1 VFLVVA
7 LQAEA
12 QPLITRFGLRC
23 ESPRGMFRIYRSESM
38 ALVVSGVGKSLSAA
52 ATGYLCGCS
61 DGWRN
66 APWIN
71 IGVAGHRNVD
81 VGELIVANK
90 IVDQSTAHS
99 WYPPQLVSNVDN
111 STLITVDK
119 PEESY
124 PERAAYDMEAAGFF
138 PSATRCSSGELVQS
152 IKVISDNP
160 HQSIASL
167 NARSIEQLITKNL
180 SEIEQFI
187 HRLSE
192 LSIEIKVLPHNGSLP
207 ELWANRWSF
216 SVTQGHRLRRLLQ
229 RWKVLIGDGET
240 LDSVLGA
247 CKDGAAVLT
256 ALEARLNAEKPTY
269 RRSLLVGPRASSLP
283 DVQSQ

>member
-1 VFLVVA
+1 MFLVVA

-12 QPLITRFGLRC
+12 QPLITHFGLSC
-23 ESPRGMFRIYRSESM
+23 ESPMAVFRIYRRASM

-52 ATGYLCGCS
+52 ATGYLCGSS
-61 DGWRN
+61 DGWRS

-71 IGVAGHRNVD
+71 VGVAGHRNVD

-99 WYPPQLVSNVDN
+99 WYPPQLVSNVVN
-111 STLITVDK
+111 STLITVDE
-119 PEESY
+119 PEETY

-138 PSATRCSSGELVQS
+138 PAATRCSSGELVQS

-167 NARSIEQLITKNL
+167 NARSIEQLITKNV
-180 SEIEQFI
+180 SKIEQFI
-187 HRLSE
+187 NRLSE
-192 LSIEIKVLPHNGSLP
+192 LSTEIKVLPHHGSLP
-207 ELWANRWSF
+207 ESWANRWSF

-229 RWKVLIGDGET
+229 RWRALIGDAET
-240 LDSVLGA
+240 LDSALSA

-269 RRSLLVGPRASSLP
+269 RRSLLVGPRVSSLP

>member
-1 VFLVVA
+1 MFLVVA

-99 WYPPQLVSNVDN
+99 WYPPQLVSNVVN

-187 HRLSE
+187 NRLSE

-207 ELWANRWSF
+207 ESWAKRWSF

-269 RRSLLVGPRASSLP
+269 RRSLRVRPRVSSLP
-283 DVQSQ
+283 DVQSR

>member
-1 VFLVVA
+1 MFLVVA

-71 IGVAGHRNVD
+71 IGVAGHRTVD

-99 WYPPQLVSNVDN
+99 WYPPQLVSNVVN

-187 HRLSE
+187 NRLSE
-192 LSIEIKVLPHNGSLP
+192 LSIEIKVFPHNGSLP
-207 ELWANRWSF
+207 ESWAKRWSF

-229 RWKVLIGDGET
+229 RWKVLIGDEET

-269 RRSLLVGPRASSLP
+269 RRSLLVGPRVSSLP

>member
-1 VFLVVA
+1 M
-7 LQAEA
+7 
-12 QPLITRFGLRC
+12 
-23 ESPRGMFRIYRSESM
+23 GMFRIYRSESM
-38 ALVVSGVGKSLSAA
+38 ALVISGVGKSLSAA

-71 IGVAGHRNVD
+71 IGVAGHRDID
-81 VGELIVANK
+81 VGELMVANK

-99 WYPPQLVSNVDN
+99 WYPPQLVSNVVN

-119 PEESY
+119 AEETY

-160 HQSIASL
+160 HQPIASL

-180 SEIEQFI
+180 CEIEQFI
-187 HRLSE
+187 NRLGE

-207 ELWANRWSF
+207 ESWANRWSF

-229 RWKVLIGDGET
+229 RWRVLIGDGET
-240 LDSVLGA
+240 PDAVLGA

-269 RRSLLVGPRASSLP
+269 RRSLLVGPRVSSLP